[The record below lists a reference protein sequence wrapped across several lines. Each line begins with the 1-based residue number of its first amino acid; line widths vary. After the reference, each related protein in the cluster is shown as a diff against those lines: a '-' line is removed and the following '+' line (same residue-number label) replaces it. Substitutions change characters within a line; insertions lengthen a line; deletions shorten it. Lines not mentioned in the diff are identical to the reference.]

1 MPRRERMREIVDG
14 LPSEDFLRGKEEEGW
29 KLVSME
35 FERPA
40 EGEEAARSG
49 GSLAQ
54 DVPYGLQV
62 GRDCYSLEENPE
74 ERRALVLML
83 EQLIADKKLSEVAAA
98 LNQEGLRR
106 RGGGQWNSLDVFN
119 LFPRLIEVAPIIY
132 PSADWEAVRRRG
144 LIRAAG

>member
-14 LPSEDFLRGKEEEGW
+14 LPSEDFFSDKEAEGW

-40 EGEEAARSG
+40 DGEDAARAED
-49 GSLAQ
+49 SLAQ

-62 GRDCYSLEENPE
+62 GSDCYSLEENPD

-83 EQLIADKKLSEVAAA
+83 EQLIADKKLSEVATA
-98 LNQEGLRR
+98 LNQEGLRT
-106 RGGGQWNSLDVFN
+106 RGGEPWTSLDIFN
-119 LFPRLIEVAPIIY
+119 LFPRLIDVAPIIY